1 MFRSA
6 GRIKMMRLVTVMLML
21 ASVGLVAQD
30 AITTLPD
37 NYKLQFE
44 NDHVRVT
51 RVHYAAKAKLPPHT
65 HTSLASAYVYLSDS
79 GPVAFKHVGAD
90 YGVVTRQPVMARSF
104 RLYRGVEEIHE
115 VENLGSIAS
124 DFLRVE
130 FKTDPV
136 DPRSLRGKFLPEP
149 TFSEAIQKVQFE
161 NPQVKIT
168 RLYWPRHTTI
178 EITDTANPSLLISFT
193 EGDMGNLTWLAKGH
207 NAMLSNTTLPAM
219 EAIRIEF
226 RTAPLVG
233 SKPASPVGW
242 ALRGNAIA

>member
-1 MFRSA
+1 MEQT
-6 GRIKMMRLVTVMLML
+6 MRFVTLVFVMA

-30 AITTLPD
+30 AIKTLPA

-44 NDHVRVT
+44 NDYVRVT

-65 HTSLASAYVYLSDS
+65 HTSLATAYVYLSDS

-136 DPRSLRGKFLPEP
+136 EPRTLRGKFLPEP
-149 TFSEAIQKVQFE
+149 TFSDALQKVQFE
-161 NPQVKIT
+161 NAQVKIT
-168 RLYWPRHTTI
+168 RLYWPRNKTI
-178 EITDTANPSLLISFT
+178 AITDTANPSLLISFT
-193 EGDMGNLTWLAKGH
+193 DGDMGNLTWLAKGQ
-207 NAMLSNTTLPAM
+207 AETLTNTTLPAM

-226 RTAPLVG
+226 RTAPL
-233 SKPASPVGW
+233 SSY
-242 ALRGNAIA
+242 